1 MRNQSVHIT
10 LWVTANIKT
19 NALKHTPRKIVQIAC
34 VRKENFIKDTKNSV
48 NMENLA
54 KRYGKDNIC
63 EFKHGTIELFNKNK
77 ELKEVTTQ
85 VSEFEDLVK
94 IFKIEVSELEKEDKE
109 KTTIITNL
117 LNVKANSSKVV
128 EEKNC

>member
-48 NMENLA
+48 NMENFA
-54 KRYGKDNIC
+54 KDMARIIFVNLNMDPLSFLTK
-63 EFKHGTIELFNKNK
+63 TKN
-77 ELKEVTTQ
+77 LKRLQ
-85 VSEFEDLVK
+85 LRSVSLR
-94 IFKIEVSELEKEDKE
+94 IW
-109 KTTIITNL
+109 
-117 LNVKANSSKVV
+117 
-128 EEKNC
+128 